1 MFENSLVI
9 DPPGLG
15 FNFEISFI
23 AAFNSLSDRFNF
35 SESFANFFLEN
46 NSNSDSIILIE
57 LKIDS
62 LELVFLFNWIKRHSW
77 SDLAPTPGGSRSWI
91 FF

>member
-15 FNFEISFI
+15 FNFEISSI
-23 AAFNSLSDRFNF
+23 AAFRSLSDKFNF
-35 SESFANFFLEN
+35 SESLENFFFEN

-57 LKIDS
+57 FKIDS
-62 LELVFLFNWIKRHSW
+62 L
-77 SDLAPTPGGSRSWI
+77 
-91 FF
+91 